1 LRAFLSQCNI
11 FRFSRAEAFR
21 AMISSIGI
29 ESRMN
34 ETQPIPTPADIADPE
49 GERRNL
55 EGFGAELLLSF
66 VERAIAKH
74 GGEDPW
80 GLRKEAREIVTG
92 GGLGKIAGLA
102 ATAFENQRRQA
113 LLRKLRRD
121 AFGRLVCKPLA
132 PLFAAGT
139 LSRELVHGI
148 RAFVRMLIGK
158 EQEFAASMAAQARWK
173 QMREADPDVSWKA
186 IYADPDMRA
195 IWWRILATLPA
206 AFRHFEARL
215 DRMVIVLNTRQ
226 GDVSLS
232 GGAYIHNPHRQ
243 TVDLAGESEALAIL
257 RAWVVTGLGLSAE
270 DKRLYAA
277 ATGYAP
283 DFEALAE
290 RLDLDQALGPGANT

>member
-1 LRAFLSQCNI
+1 
-11 FRFSRAEAFR
+11 
-21 AMISSIGI
+21 MIGLMGAD
-29 ESRMN
+29 SRMS
-34 ETQPIPTPADIADPE
+34 ETHPLPTPADIADPE
-49 GERRNL
+49 GQRRNL

-66 VERAIAKH
+66 VERVIAKH
-74 GGEDPW
+74 EGEDPW
-80 GLRKEAREIVTG
+80 GLRREAREIVTG

-121 AFGRLVCKPLA
+121 AFGRMVCKPLT
-132 PLFAAGT
+132 PLFVDGT
-139 LSRELVHGI
+139 VSRELVHGI

-158 EQEFAASMAAQARWK
+158 EQEFAASLAAQARWK
-173 QMREADPDVSWKA
+173 AMQEADPDVSWKA
-186 IYADPDMRA
+186 FYADPEMRA

-215 DRMVIVLNTRQ
+215 DRMVMVLNTRQ

-232 GGAYIHNPHRQ
+232 GGAYIHNPHGH

-257 RAWVVTGLGLSAE
+257 RAWVKTGLGLSAE

-277 ATGYAP
+277 ATGYPP

-290 RLDLDQALGPGANT
+290 RLDLDQTPNAAPGSA

>member
-1 LRAFLSQCNI
+1 MD
-11 FRFSRAEAFR
+11 RFSLAPGFR
-21 AMISSIGI
+21 AMIPGMRAD
-29 ESRMN
+29 SRMSD
-34 ETQPIPTPADIADPE
+34 TQPVPTPADIADPE

-66 VERAIAKH
+66 VERVIAKH
-74 GGEDPW
+74 GGEDSL
-80 GLRKEAREIVTG
+80 GLRREAREIVTG

-102 ATAFENQRRQA
+102 ANAFENQRRQA

-132 PLFAAGT
+132 PLFIDGT

-158 EQEFAASMAAQARWK
+158 EQEFAASTAAQARW
-173 QMREADPDVSWKA
+173 QAMQAADPDVSWKA
-186 IYADPDMRA
+186 FYDDPEMRA

-206 AFRHFEARL
+206 AFRLFETRL
-215 DRMVIVLNTRQ
+215 DRMVLVLNTRQ

-257 RAWVVTGLGLSAE
+257 RAWVKTGLGLSAE

-277 ATGYAP
+277 ATGYP
-283 DFEALAE
+283 PEFEALAAQ
-290 RLDLDQALGPGANT
+290 LDIETPSAASSSA

>member
-1 LRAFLSQCNI
+1 MIA
-11 FRFSRAEAFR
+11 
-21 AMISSIGI
+21 AMGV

-34 ETQPIPTPADIADPE
+34 ETQPVPTPADIADPE

-66 VERAIAKH
+66 VERVIAKH
-74 GGEDPW
+74 GGEDAL
-80 GLRKEAREIVTG
+80 GLRREAREIVTG

-102 ATAFENQRRQA
+102 ANAFENQRRQA

-132 PLFAAGT
+132 PLFADGT
-139 LSRELVHGI
+139 LSRELVYGI

-158 EQEFAASMAAQARWK
+158 EQESAASAAALARWNAM
-173 QMREADPDVSWKA
+173 QEADPDVSWKA
-186 IYADPDMRA
+186 FYADPEMRA
-195 IWWRILATLPA
+195 IWWRILSTLPA
-206 AFRHFEARL
+206 AFRLFEARL
-215 DRMVIVLNTRQ
+215 DRMVMVLNTRQ

-232 GGAYIHNPHRQ
+232 GSAYVHHPHGNI
-243 TVDLAGESEALAIL
+243 VDLAGESEALAIL
-257 RAWVVTGLGLSAE
+257 RAWVKTGLGLSAE

-277 ATGYAP
+277 ATGYPP

-290 RLDLDQALGPGANT
+290 RLDLDEVQPAAPAGST

>member
-1 LRAFLSQCNI
+1 MS
-11 FRFSRAEAFR
+11 
-21 AMISSIGI
+21 
-29 ESRMN
+29 
-34 ETQPIPTPADIADPE
+34 ETQPLPAPADVADPE
-49 GERRNL
+49 GARRNL

-66 VERAIAKH
+66 VERVIAKH
-74 GGEDPW
+74 GGEDSL
-80 GLRKEAREIVTG
+80 GLRREAREIVTG
-92 GGLGKIAGLA
+92 GGLSKISGLA

-121 AFGRLVCKPLA
+121 SFGRLVCKSLA
-132 PLFAAGT
+132 PLFVDGT

-158 EQEFAASMAAQARWK
+158 EQEYAASVAAQARW
-173 QMREADPDVSWKA
+173 QAMQAADPDVTWKA
-186 IYADPDMRA
+186 FYDDPEMRA
-195 IWWRILATLPA
+195 IWWRILTTLPA
-206 AFRHFEARL
+206 AFRLFEARL
-215 DRMVIVLNTRQ
+215 ERMVMVLNTRQ

-257 RAWVVTGLGLSAE
+257 RAWVKTGLGLSAE

-277 ATGYAP
+277 ATGYPP

-290 RLDLDQALGPGANT
+290 RLDLDEVQPAAPPGST

>member
-1 LRAFLSQCNI
+1 MSQTVP
-11 FRFSRAEAFR
+11 S
-21 AMISSIGI
+21 
-29 ESRMN
+29 
-34 ETQPIPTPADIADPE
+34 PADLADPE
-49 GERRNL
+49 GERRKL

-66 VERAIAKH
+66 VERVIAKH
-74 GGEDPW
+74 GGEDAL
-80 GLRKEAREIVTG
+80 GLRREAREIVTG

-132 PLFAAGT
+132 PLFADGSV
-139 LSRELVHGI
+139 SRELVHGI

-158 EQEFAASMAAQARWK
+158 EQEFAFSTAAHETWARMLEANPEATWK
-173 QMREADPDVSWKA
+173 SF
-186 IYADPDMRA
+186 YADPEMRA

-206 AFRHFEARL
+206 AFRLFEARL

-226 GDVSLS
+226 ADVSLS
-232 GGAYIHNPHRQ
+232 ASAYVHTSHRQ

-257 RAWVVTGLGLSAE
+257 RAWVRTGLNLSAE
-270 DKRLYAA
+270 DKRLFAA
-277 ATGYAP
+277 ATGYPP

-290 RLDLDQALGPGANT
+290 RLDLDEIQPAPSTASSSA